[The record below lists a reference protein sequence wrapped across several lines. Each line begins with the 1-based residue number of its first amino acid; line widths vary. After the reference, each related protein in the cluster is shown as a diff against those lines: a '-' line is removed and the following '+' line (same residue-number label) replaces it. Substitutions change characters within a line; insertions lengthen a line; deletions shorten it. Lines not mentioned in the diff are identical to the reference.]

1 MTVLDNVV
9 VGAFFGRRPRPHGP
23 AAAREAALAALRFC
37 GLEGRAHSDA
47 RTLNL
52 SGQKRLEIAR
62 ALATRP
68 EVLLLDEV
76 LAGLNPTETDQTLE
90 LVRTIRS
97 HGTTIV
103 MVEHNLRAVRGV
115 CSRIV
120 ALVNGSKIAE
130 GSPEAVLNDEAVVSA
145 YLGTTHA

>member
-1 MTVLDNVV
+1 
-9 VGAFFGRRPRPHGP
+9 
-23 AAAREAALAALRFC
+23 
-37 GLEGRAHSDA
+37 
-47 RTLNL
+47 
-52 SGQKRLEIAR
+52 
-62 ALATRP
+62 
-68 EVLLLDEV
+68 
-76 LAGLNPTETDQTLE
+76 
-90 LVRTIRS
+90 
-97 HGTTIV
+97 